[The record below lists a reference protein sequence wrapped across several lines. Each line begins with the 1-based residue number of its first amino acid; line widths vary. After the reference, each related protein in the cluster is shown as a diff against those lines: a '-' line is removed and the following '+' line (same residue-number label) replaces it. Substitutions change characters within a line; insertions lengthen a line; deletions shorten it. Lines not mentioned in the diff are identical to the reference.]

1 MVTHSNIYEYLD
13 EYKCIQ
19 TNTRA
24 GVGVYWKSLKKYTA
38 IQAPP
43 SPVLLFL
50 LNFHQIQGFPN
61 WPFFLLSYMHGTG
74 FRLRNLLV
82 HLVRDL

>member
-1 MVTHSNIYEYLD
+1 MNTNVS
-13 EYKCIQ
+13 KQ
-19 TNTRA
+19 TL
-24 GVGVYWKSLKKYTA
+24 GVRVYWKSLKKYTA

-61 WPFFLLSYMHGTG
+61 WSFFLAILHAWDRIPAQKS
-74 FRLRNLLV
+74 V
-82 HLVRDL
+82 SASSS